1 MSGIRLQ
8 FSIEDQMAQAALE
21 RLSHFNKQAMFEEI
35 GAYLDSSV
43 EIRFKD
49 GIDPDGN
56 PWEPSKRSLNDD
68 GKTLV
73 DYGHLRDSIT
83 HAVFLDGSGVEHGSD
98 MIYSAIHQFGG
109 KAGRNRSVTIEA
121 RPFIGINADDED
133 EIKGIRDDFLQEAL
147 HG

>member
-1 MSGIRLQ
+1 MSGIRLEY
-8 FSIEDQMAQAALE
+8 SIDDQIAQAALE
-21 RLSHFNKQAMFEEI
+21 KLSHFNKQAMFEEI

-56 PWEPSKRSLNDD
+56 QWQPSQRALNEGDN
-68 GKTLV
+68 TLV
-73 DYGHLRDSIT
+73 DFGHLRDSIT

-98 MIYSAIHQFGG
+98 MVYSAIHQFGG
-109 KAGRNRSVTIEA
+109 KAGRNHSVELVA

-133 EIKGIRDDFLQEAL
+133 EIKGIRDDFLHEAL
-147 HG
+147 NG